1 MKFKNFKAFSLLAI
15 VTLMTFTLVHPSSH
29 HHNHKRNTHRTRA
42 AGKQESEKEIRARK
56 NSNSLFFSF
65 SCFNG
70 KLLRSC
76 KYEEEKFSCASKRA
90 WIFLPSNFLNR
101 FHIFIFSA
109 LPQSRLLSFSLL
121 FFLWVYLLF
130 DCHLGVQLKI
140 VLILQGHLQF
150 STLTFASRRYHYCLN
165 IQRFFF
171 FLLLELAMAKA
182 KRGMKIVVLLS
193 FPSVASRCSTQ
204 HKAQSLSVWIRK

>member
-1 MKFKNFKAFSLLAI
+1 MKFQNFKAFSLLAI

-42 AGKQESEKEIRARK
+42 ARKQESEKEIRARK

-101 FHIFIFSA
+101 FHIFIFSVLRSA
-109 LPQSRLLSFSLL
+109 SKSSSFLLSSFLFMSLSSFRLPFRGSTQNCSHSSGASSVQHTHICLSSVSLL
-121 FFLWVYLLF
+121 FKYSE
-130 DCHLGVQLKI
+130 I
-140 VLILQGHLQF
+140 
-150 STLTFASRRYHYCLN
+150 
-165 IQRFFF
+165 
-171 FLLLELAMAKA
+171 FLLPSSWAGNGKSEKGNENC
-182 KRGMKIVVLLS
+182 RIVVVPFGCFEMLNT
-193 FPSVASRCSTQ
+193 A
-204 HKAQSLSVWIRK
+204 